1 MSSLTSGQGQVG
13 ENSPYWLTMAH
24 SFCNKLSFMSLWV
37 VVKHKVSRPVISRCC
52 CCCRGSPCCRE
63 EVAVSGCWPS
73 VWQAPPLSP
82 VSLYLVWAPSTGCYY
97 GWCNSRKGGNCC
109 RGYKK
114 LKLGEAKGYGL
125 RVCSLRARAPER
137 SMNTWRGISHK
148 NHDCDT
154 FKPLNPWSVV
164 CFQPRGNIRE
174 KVLTR

>member
-1 MSSLTSGQGQVG
+1 
-13 ENSPYWLTMAH
+13 MAH
-24 SFCNKLSFMSLWV
+24 SVCNKLSFMSLLCCTPESWSNIKSVQTV
-37 VVKHKVSRPVISRCC
+37 VCIKGEGASRPLISR
-52 CCCRGSPCCRE
+52 CCRGSPCCRE

-148 NHDCDT
+148 SHDCDT

-164 CFQPRGNIRE
+164 CFQLRGNIRE